1 MFGPRHR
8 SKIEGMVTALA
19 GSDIVLTSG
28 FGERAETEIRAR
40 GMHPYKGEGELEQAV
55 LCAVRDL
62 FEKRA
67 EVFE

>member
-1 MFGPRHR
+1 
-8 SKIEGMVTALA
+8 
-19 GSDIVLTSG
+19 
-28 FGERAETEIRAR
+28 
-40 GMHPYKGEGELEQAV
+40 MHPYKSQGPLEQAV